1 MLVKKA
7 SRSGKSLAFVF
18 GPLSLALSL
27 ELTGCSSMSSEST
40 PSDPML
46 LSSDF
51 AVPQNEI
58 VLTVPVMAAVER
70 DQMLIVQLSELID
83 HETDSAADRAEL
95 FYELGVIY
103 DRLGLEGSARTM
115 FMNALVEKPDYAPA
129 YNFLGIYLASAERFG
144 DAYEA
149 FDAALELDPH
159 SVYTNFARAI
169 ALYYGKRPK
178 IALSDIQTFY
188 QADRNDPYRM
198 LWYYLIE
205 CETSGYDTALLHLKQ
220 RYASAQKKED
230 YFGYHVL
237 DYLTGLISKEQL
249 LALVKDPQLPMY
261 LKIERACEVYF
272 YLGKEAQRQGQ
283 IKLAFDYFHLAAH
296 TDKYDFLEHRYAL
309 FEIRRLARQYGLNSY
324 RDRNPL
330 QDPDLY

>member
-1 MLVKKA
+1 MLGQKA
-7 SRSGKSLAFVF
+7 RAHHNALAFIICTTV
-18 GPLSLALSL
+18 LSTA
-27 ELTGCSSMSSEST
+27 LTGCSALQPSSIAE
-40 PSDPML
+40 PQL
-46 LSSDF
+46 LSGDF
-51 AVPQNEI
+51 AVPASEI

-83 HETDSAADRAEL
+83 HEADNAADRAEL

-129 YNFLGIYLASAERFG
+129 YNFLGIYLASAERFA

-149 FDAALELDPH
+149 FDAALELAPD

-169 ALYYGKRPK
+169 ALYYGKRPQTS
-178 IALSDIQTFY
+178 LRDIETFY
-188 QADRNDPYRM
+188 RADRNDPYRM
-198 LWYYLIE
+198 IWYYLIE
-205 CETSGYDTALLHLKQ
+205 DATAGHETALLHLKQ
-220 RYASAQKKED
+220 RYLQANKQED
-230 YFGYHVL
+230 YFGYHVI
-237 DYLTGLISKEQL
+237 DYLTGLISKAQL
-249 LALVKDPQLPMY
+249 LSLVKDPQLPMY

-283 IKLAFDYFHLAAH
+283 LKAAFDYFHLAAR
-296 TDKYDFLEHRYAL
+296 TDKYDFLENRYAL
-309 FEIRRLARQYGLNSY
+309 FEIRRMAKAYGLTSY

-330 QDPDLY
+330 QDPQLQ